1 MSREQQERERQKAL
15 LLRLIQQQRLDLSA
29 SHRHWIEATAPID
42 RGWNTFPQSAFMGN
56 GRQRHRGNMVRSPS
70 ALFDALGKA
79 QPRYLEHLADGTQS
93 AASVRIAL
101 RLMTGSG
108 ASRRPASL
116 SPHCPRQVCP
126 SSCSPAERFRLSAS
140 AVILR
145 STACTTRYSPTYIH
159 VLYQ

>member
-1 MSREQQERERQKAL
+1 
-15 LLRLIQQQRLDLSA
+15 
-29 SHRHWIEATAPID
+29 
-42 RGWNTFPQSAFMGN
+42 MGN

-79 QPRYLEHLADGTQS
+79 QPRYLEHLADGPQ
-93 AASVRIAL
+93 AVVAVRIAL
-101 RLMTGSG
+101 RVMTGSG

-116 SPHCPRQVCP
+116 SPRCPRQVCL
-126 SSCSPAERFRLSAS
+126 SSCSPADRFRLSAS

-159 VLYQ
+159 ILYQKLLRNFEEDLQFSLLTITSHPR